1 MRGMSPGRAGR
12 WLLVGTLATSVGS
25 GMQTLAAGKLLYDRT
40 GSIAAFGIVLIVE
53 QVLTF
58 TVPLVAGPWVD
69 RGDPRR
75 ICAAIELGRGTALVV
90 IGAVMLTGP
99 SPLGWIMAMS
109 LCIKAGQPFYRG
121 AMFSLAPAAVPGA
134 ALGSFNA
141 YSSTA
146 QQGGALLG
154 GAIAGVIIQCWSA
167 SGCFLVTGLSFVMS
181 GLAIIATRLPRPE
194 READGE
200 RNAGSGWGPVI
211 ALLRTER
218 GFARHLFL
226 GTADNIAVVLF
237 NLLLFAVVAR
247 DFGNSA
253 YWLSAMDGAFA
264 VGAICAVPVLG
275 PVGARLGAAGV
286 VRIGLAGQALCFAA
300 MAAGPGGPADVGLAL
315 LRGAF
320 NTLSWT
326 TVTTALQLRVGRA
339 ARGRIGNARN
349 LVTAGLSAALVPVV
363 SRLEAR
369 SLTVALLAA
378 AVVVA
383 AYLLLAGAVAQHRG
397 EPTGAGE
404 SKAPDMTLGDERE
417 VTAT

>member
-1 MRGMSPGRAGR
+1 MRGVSLGRTGR
-12 WLLVGTLATSVGS
+12 WLLAGTTATSIGG

-75 ICAAIELGRGTALVV
+75 ICTVIELGRGAALVA

-109 LCIKAGQPFYRG
+109 FCIKAGQPFYRG
-121 AMFSLAPAAVPGA
+121 AIFSLAPAVMPGA

-141 YSSTA
+141 YSNIA

-154 GAIAGVIIQCWSA
+154 GAAAGVIIQGWSA
-167 SGCFLVTGLSFVMS
+167 SGCFMVTGLGFLVS
-181 GLAIIATRLPRPE
+181 GVAITAARLPRPE
-194 READGE
+194 GAAAGE
-200 RNAGSGWGPVI
+200 QKAGSGWGPVV

-226 GTADNIAVVLF
+226 GTADNVAVVLF

-247 DFGNSA
+247 DFGDSA
-253 YWLSAMDGAFA
+253 YWLSAMDCAFA
-264 VGAICAVPVLG
+264 VGAISTAPALG
-275 PVGARLGAAGV
+275 PVGARLGAAGT
-286 VRIGLAGQALCFAA
+286 VRTGLAGQALCFAA
-300 MAAGPGGPADVGLAL
+300 LAAGPGGPAAIGLAL
-315 LRGAF
+315 LLGACS
-320 NTLSWT
+320 TLSWT
-326 TVTTALQLRVGRA
+326 TVTTTLQLRAGRA
-339 ARGRIGNARN
+339 VRGRIGNARN
-349 LVTAGLSAALVPVV
+349 LATAAVSAALVPVI

-369 SLTVALLAA
+369 SLALALSAA

-383 AYLLLAGAVAQHRG
+383 AYLLMAGVVAGHGG
-397 EPTGAGE
+397 ETDGAGG
-404 SKAPDMTLGDERE
+404 SKASDATSGDERE